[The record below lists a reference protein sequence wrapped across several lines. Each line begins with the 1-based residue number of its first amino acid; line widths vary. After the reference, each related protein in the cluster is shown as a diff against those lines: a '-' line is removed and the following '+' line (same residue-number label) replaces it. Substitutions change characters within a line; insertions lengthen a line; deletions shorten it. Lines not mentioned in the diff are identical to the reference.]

1 MPHTTHNDSEATPSS
16 SGDTTAPL
24 VAVEPTIPRE
34 PPSMS
39 PMLTQWM
46 NSERSAVSI
55 SERLVQAAMST
66 QKRP

>member
-16 SGDTTAPL
+16 NGDTTAPP
-24 VAVEPTIPRE
+24 VTVEPTIPGE

-46 NSERSAVSI
+46 NSERSEVSI
-55 SERLVQAAMST
+55 SESLVQAAMST